1 MLVENIN
8 HTFTDI
14 LKLSIFSHFKTG
26 NPVVDA
32 IFSTLLL
39 TAFSYFIRCILDH
52 PRGASSE
59 YISLADTIRSTFY
72 RKNTIIYEGRQSY
85 VIAKYDSQ
93 PIINMCCTDT
103 FRALFYNILSK
114 INASSSSSIHEIKEY
129 ITSRAYNSA
138 TDSDMYIITQ
148 SDAFLYD
155 APLQIYCCCTII
167 TDNDGKDASK
177 NGSKIITETIT
188 IRLFSYVSSIETIQ
202 RYVESI
208 KNEYL
213 ATIVKSRNNKRFIYT
228 LTKTKYSSETES
240 RYECWNEH
248 EFESTRQFHN
258 MFFEGKADI
267 LHKIEFFLDNKDW
280 YYSNGIPYSLG
291 IGLHGP
297 PGTGK
302 TSFFKCLANMT
313 NRHIVVISLKLI
325 QTKRQLEDF
334 FFEDSYNENNKKMR
348 IGFDEKI
355 IIFEDID
362 CMGDIV
368 LNRASKK
375 SKKTK
380 REKNEGSVKKNR
392 LCDAIEKL
400 VENEIP
406 SSPPI
411 HDPIT
416 LDDLLNLWDGLRE
429 TPGRIMGISSNHY
442 SELDPALVRPGRID
456 MTIHFENATRK
467 IIGEMYSHYYGRKID
482 KSRLAKIRDR
492 FYSPAEIINCY
503 VLHKDSGD
511 DFLDRLMENRKM

>member
-1 MLVENIN
+1 
-8 HTFTDI
+8 
-14 LKLSIFSHFKTG
+14 
-26 NPVVDA
+26 
-32 IFSTLLL
+32 
-39 TAFSYFIRCILDH
+39 
-52 PRGASSE
+52 
-59 YISLADTIRSTFY
+59 
-72 RKNTIIYEGRQSY
+72 
-85 VIAKYDSQ
+85 
-93 PIINMCCTDT
+93 
-103 FRALFYNILSK
+103 
-114 INASSSSSIHEIKEY
+114 
-129 ITSRAYNSA
+129 
-138 TDSDMYIITQ
+138 
-148 SDAFLYD
+148 
-155 APLQIYCCCTII
+155 
-167 TDNDGKDASK
+167 
-177 NGSKIITETIT
+177 
-188 IRLFSYVSSIETIQ
+188 
-202 RYVESI
+202 
-208 KNEYL
+208 
-213 ATIVKSRNNKRFIYT
+213 
-228 LTKTKYSSETES
+228 
-240 RYECWNEH
+240 
-248 EFESTRQFHN
+248 
-258 MFFEGKADI
+258 
-267 LHKIEFFLDNKDW
+267 
-280 YYSNGIPYSLG
+280 
-291 IGLHGP
+291 
-297 PGTGK
+297 
-302 TSFFKCLANMT
+302 
-313 NRHIVVISLKLI
+313 
-325 QTKRQLEDF
+325 
-334 FFEDSYNENNKKMR
+334 MR

-503 VLHKDSGD
+503 VLHKDSGG